1 MDPFA
6 AALEAQFHAPGS
18 AAAAYQPVD
27 GPPFMVR
34 VICGRPDL
42 TGGYGETEII
52 HGSRQ
57 LELQRSEVPAPA
69 DGDLIAVGGVIV
81 AGSILGG
88 ELLRLVGDPIS
99 DVEGLSWRIGAE
111 PHAI

>member
-6 AALEAQFHAPGS
+6 AGLAALFYAPGS

-69 DGDLIAVGGVIV
+69 EGDLIAIGGMIV
-81 AGSILGG
+81 AGAIVGG
-88 ELLRLVGDPIS
+88 EVLRLVGDPIG

-111 PHAI
+111 PYAI